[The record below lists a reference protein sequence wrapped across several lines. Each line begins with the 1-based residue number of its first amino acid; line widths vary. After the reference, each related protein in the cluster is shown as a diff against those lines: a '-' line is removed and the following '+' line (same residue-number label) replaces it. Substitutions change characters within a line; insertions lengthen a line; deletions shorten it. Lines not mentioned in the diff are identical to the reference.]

1 MNTPTTSN
9 QRSDLYTRVTE
20 RVVADL
26 ERGARPWLKPWTS
39 GSPRITRPR
48 RHNGMPYRGINVLLL
63 WGEAIDRGYGV
74 PLWMT
79 YRQARELGAHVRQ
92 GEHGTTVVYADR
104 MVRNET
110 DDAGHDVERVIPFL
124 KAYSVFNVAQ
134 IENLPAQYLPQ
145 PEPQTDKLKLLALAE
160 AFIAATGA
168 TIRHGGDRAY
178 YSPKLDLIQLPV
190 PEVFRDAESYA
201 ATTAHELTHWT
212 AHPSRLNR
220 DFGGQQFGDT
230 GYARE
235 ELVAELGSA
244 FLCADLGIT
253 PEPREDH
260 ASYLAHWIA
269 VLKDDKRAIFAASA
283 HAQKAVDFLHGL
295 QPTAMPLPSE
305 PRRVEGAGDA
315 SQYAIMATRR
325 ERRPGR

>member
-20 RVVADL
+20 RVVANL
-26 ERGARPWLKPWTS
+26 ARGGRPWLKPWTS
-39 GSPRITRPR
+39 DSTRITRPR

-63 WGEAIDRGYGV
+63 WGEAIDRGYSAPV
-74 PLWMT
+74 WMT
-79 YRQARELGAHVRQ
+79 YRQALELGAYVRQ
-92 GEHGTTVVYADR
+92 GERGTTVVYADR
-104 MVRNET
+104 IVRKDT
-110 DDAGHDVERVIPFL
+110 DDAGHEVARAIPFL
-124 KAYSVFNVAQ
+124 KAYTVFNAAQ
-134 IENLPAQYLPQ
+134 IENLPAQYVTQ
-145 PEPQTDKLKLLALAE
+145 PEPQTDTVERIASAE

-178 YSPKLDLIQLPV
+178 YSPKLDIIQLPV
-190 PEVFRDAESYA
+190 PEAFRDAESYA

-212 AHPSRLNR
+212 AHAARLNR
-220 DFGGQQFGDT
+220 EFGGQRFGDT

-260 ASYLAHWIA
+260 AAYLAHWIA
-269 VLKDDKRAIFAASA
+269 VLKDDKRAIFAAAA
-283 HAQKAVDFLHGL
+283 HAQKAVDFLQGL
-295 QPTAMPLPSE
+295 QPNATPVPAETTA
-305 PRRVEGAGDA
+305 
-315 SQYAIMATRR
+315 
-325 ERRPGR
+325 

>member
-1 MNTPTTSN
+1 MNTPTTST

-39 GSPRITRPR
+39 GRTRITRPR
-48 RHNGMPYRGINVLLL
+48 RHNGMPYRGVNVLLL
-63 WGEAIDRGYGV
+63 WGEAIDRGYSAH
-74 PLWMT
+74 LWMT
-79 YRQARELGAHVRQ
+79 YRQALELGAHVRQ

-104 MVRNET
+104 IVRKDT
-110 DDAGHDVERVIPFL
+110 DDAGHEVERAIPFL
-124 KAYSVFNVAQ
+124 KAYTVFNVAQ
-134 IENLPAQYLPQ
+134 IENLPAHYVTQ
-145 PEPQTDKLKLLALAE
+145 PEPQADPVERIASAE

-168 TIRHGGDRAY
+168 TLRHGGDRAY
-178 YSPKLDLIQLPV
+178 YSPKLDIIQLPV
-190 PEVFRDAESYA
+190 PEAFRDAESYA

-212 AHPSRLNR
+212 AHPTRLNR
-220 DFGGQQFGDT
+220 DFGGRRFGDT

-260 ASYLAHWIA
+260 AAYLAHWIA
-269 VLKDDKRAIFAASA
+269 VLKDDKRAIFAAAA
-283 HAQKAVDFLHGL
+283 HAQKAVDYLDGL
-295 QPTAMPLPSE
+295 QPTAMPVPGE
-305 PRRVEGAGDA
+305 RRMAEGAGEA
-315 SQYAIMATRR
+315 NGSAIMATRR
-325 ERRPGR
+325 EAAAK